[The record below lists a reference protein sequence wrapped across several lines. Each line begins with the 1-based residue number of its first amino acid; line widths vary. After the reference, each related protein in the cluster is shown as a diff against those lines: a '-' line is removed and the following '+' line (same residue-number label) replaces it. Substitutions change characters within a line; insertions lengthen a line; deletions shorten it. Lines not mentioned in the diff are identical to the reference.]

1 MMGEVEVAN
10 RAAINVKEKRK
21 QELWDEDQKVVDY
34 NRKKAMREEEHAS
47 ELNRIKMEKEAEV

>member
-10 RAAINVKEKRK
+10 RAAIMVKEKRK

-34 NRKKAMREEEHAS
+34 NRKKAIREEEHAS
-47 ELNRIKMEKEAEV
+47 ELNR